1 MPGLS
6 FLFKKKFH
14 PARIDRQ
21 KEVFIA
27 EQTVQERK
35 ERDKQMALEA
45 MKEREQL
52 VYETLALGARVGL
65 YYYSLF

>member
-14 PARIDRQ
+14 PARMDRQ

-27 EQTVQERK
+27 EQTAKDRR
-35 ERDKQMALEA
+35 ERDKGD
-45 MKEREQL
+45 K
-52 VYETLALGARVGL
+52 G
-65 YYYSLF
+65 